1 MYIVTGASFG
11 IGRAVAA
18 ALASRGLRVAAVARS
33 ADLLDSLAAQ
43 CHRSVTPVVA
53 DLATDAGIGQ
63 VVAATADE
71 SGIEGLV
78 HSAGSLVPLEPYQSL
93 HPDELVDHFRIHV
106 AAPISLYQSLAKKT
120 RIKRMVFIDSY
131 SASTAR
137 LGWSAYSIVKSAAQ
151 MAAMCAAQE
160 LDQTDTI
167 RVFPGAVNTR
177 VVDSVLASDTESAKA
192 FAGMQKRGELA
203 EPDEVASF
211 IVKLLVDAPDDLIRS
226 QPAWDYNA
234 PDDRASL
241 S

>member
-1 MYIVTGASFG
+1 
-11 IGRAVAA
+11 
-18 ALASRGLRVAAVARS
+18 
-33 ADLLDSLAAQ
+33 
-43 CHRSVTPVVA
+43 
-53 DLATDAGIGQ
+53 
-63 VVAATADE
+63 
-71 SGIEGLV
+71 
-78 HSAGSLVPLEPYQSL
+78 L

-106 AAPISLYQSLAKKT
+106 AAPISLYQSLAKT
-120 RIKRMVFIDSY
+120 SHIKRMVFIDSY

-137 LGWSAYSIVKSAAQ
+137 LGWSAYSIVKSTAQ

>member
-78 HSAGSLVPLEPYQSL
+78 HSAGSL
-93 HPDELVDHFRIHV
+93 
-106 AAPISLYQSLAKKT
+106 AACPGSVSGRWAVRAQ
-120 RIKRMVFIDSY
+120 KRKF
-131 SASTAR
+131 
-137 LGWSAYSIVKSAAQ
+137 W
-151 MAAMCAAQE
+151 
-160 LDQTDTI
+160 
-167 RVFPGAVNTR
+167 PP
-177 VVDSVLASDTESAKA
+177 VDSMNFPEHEI
-192 FAGMQKRGELA
+192 GR
-203 EPDEVASF
+203 
-211 IVKLLVDAPDDLIRS
+211 
-226 QPAWDYNA
+226 
-234 PDDRASL
+234 
-241 S
+241 